1 VSWFNITNPVGMIKS
16 GRVRPLAIASPQRV
30 AAWPDVPTIAEV
42 GFPGFRPSQ
51 WSAAYAPAGVPREI
65 IEKLHNAFVE
75 AAKTPE
81 MREIFERGGM
91 TAPSQSSVEDAR
103 NWLKEQMD
111 TWRRD
116 IAEAGIV
123 IEE

>member
-1 VSWFNITNPVGMIKS
+1 MIKA
-16 GRVRPLAIASPQRV
+16 GRVRPLAVAAPQRL

-42 GFPGFRPSQ
+42 GFPEFKPSQ

-65 IEKLHNAFVE
+65 IEKLHKAFVD
-75 AAKTPE
+75 ASKTPE
-81 MREIFERGGM
+81 MKEIFERGGL
-91 TAPSQSSVEDAR
+91 TAPSQSSVDDAKD
-103 NWLKEQMD
+103 WLKQQMD
-111 TWRRD
+111 TWRKD